1 MVKCNVVDVHM
12 TPLRES
18 QHTYYQN
25 IEHISSSHDYLQH
38 DFSRDL
44 KNKSNYSQI
53 IIMLKIRGVLICI
66 MDLNI

>member
-1 MVKCNVVDVHM
+1 MVKCHVVDVHM

-18 QHTYYQN
+18 QLTYDQN
-25 IEHISSSHDYLQH
+25 IEHISISHNYLQH

-53 IIMLKIRGVLICI
+53 VNMIMIRGVLNRI